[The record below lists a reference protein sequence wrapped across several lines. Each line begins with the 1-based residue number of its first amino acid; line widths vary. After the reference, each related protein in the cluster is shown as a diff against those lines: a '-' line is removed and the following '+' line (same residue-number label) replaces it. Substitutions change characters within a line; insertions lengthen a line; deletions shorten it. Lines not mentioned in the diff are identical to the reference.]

1 MPLDMSALKSTQSW
15 AIPVPDKKE
24 IPVYFQ
30 SEYDVYF
37 KPDEAPYMLYNPRQD
52 RFKNVS
58 DEKLLCLGQDRMVIL
73 STNHKPF
80 ACQFEDI
87 VSFKYEELLLAF
99 SITLSTE
106 TDEIRVE
113 YNSACS
119 DLFEPLLNKLRIR
132 GTSAKDGRFEWQQMT
147 KLGQTDL
154 KFANYARQ
162 ILRDSGK
169 LIDSQYQP
177 EIVYGHK
184 VMAETSLLVLTETEL
199 CWVKNERKDWI
210 DEPVYG
216 GIFCFADRRKV
227 VGCEILSTAEPGL
240 LEMVITLLGSY
251 QWKIPYSV
259 DYRDHLTE
267 IAAKING

>member
-1 MPLDMSALKSTQSW
+1 MPLDMGALKSTQSW

-37 KPDEAPYMLYNPRQD
+37 KPDDAPYILYNPRQD
-52 RFKNVS
+52 QFKNVS
-58 DEKLLCLGQDRMVIL
+58 DEKLLCLGQDRLVIL
-73 STNHKPF
+73 STINKPF
-80 ACQFEDI
+80 TCRFEEL
-87 VSFKYEELLLAF
+87 VCFKYEELLLAF

-113 YNSACS
+113 FNSACS

-132 GTSAKDGRFEWQQMT
+132 GSSVKDGKFEWQQMT
-147 KLGQTDL
+147 KLGQVDL

-177 EIVYGHK
+177 EIIYGHK
-184 VMAETSLLVLTETEL
+184 VMAETSLLILTETEL

-216 GIFCFADRRKV
+216 GIFSYAGRAKI
-227 VGCEILSTAEPGL
+227 VGSELVPTAEPGL
-240 LEMVITLLGSY
+240 LQLIVTLKGNY

-259 DYRDHLTE
+259 DYRDRLQE
-267 IAAKING
+267 IIGKING